1 MLVKSNIQCDS
12 KDKKKRILT
21 LCYKNDIVNVIADH
35 GNVLI
40 VFKNEPFPIRV
51 DEIESI
57 DMTKEKLLES
67 VKLTINRIKTPEQ
80 FPYDFLFSILDG
92 KLWVQEFMEMVK
104 NSDIDEQIKRKIN
117 EINSQVQD

>member
-12 KDKKKRILT
+12 KDKKKQVLT
-21 LCYKNDIVNVIADH
+21 LCYKGDIVNVIADH

-40 VFKNEPFPIRV
+40 VFKNEPFPIRA
-51 DEIESI
+51 DETESI

-67 VKLTINRIKTPEQ
+67 VKLTINQIKTPEQ
-80 FPYDFLFSILDG
+80 FPYEFLFSILEG